1 MAKQFIKY
9 TDEWKDEII
18 SHFGSVSSCARFC
31 GIIRT
36 NLQKSISGKDG
47 YISERM
53 LLIVCRNMNLAPVC
67 FTDHPDHDAFY
78 NQRYKMT
85 FEEYEQ
91 LSISRQLRT
100 VDKHRAIYPPED
112 AILKIIAG
120 LTDQELAM
128 LPLEKKSRMLLMVSK
143 TVDAELDGFIP
154 DWIKLI

>member
-1 MAKQFIKY
+1 MFIKFR
-9 TDEWKDEII
+9 DAWKQEII
-18 SHFGSVSSCARFC
+18 THFGSISSCARSC
-31 GIIRT
+31 RIIRN
-36 NLQKSISGKDG
+36 NLQKSISDASG
-47 YISERM
+47 YISENM
-53 LLIVCRNMNLAPVC
+53 LLTVCKQMNLAPLC

-100 VDKHRAIYPPED
+100 VDKHRAIYSPED

-128 LPLEKKSRMLLMVSK
+128 LPLEKKSRLLLMVSK
-143 TVDAELDGFIP
+143 TVDAELEGFIP
-154 DWIKLI
+154 EWTKLI